1 LKNIRRIPD
10 VGYNMFKKKYE
21 EPTMDEGFTEIKE
34 IEFALDFEKDEHKK
48 LFLQRA

>member
-1 LKNIRRIPD
+1 M
-10 VGYNMFKKKYE
+10 YKKKFE
-21 EPTMDEGFTEIKE
+21 EPKTSEGFTEVKE